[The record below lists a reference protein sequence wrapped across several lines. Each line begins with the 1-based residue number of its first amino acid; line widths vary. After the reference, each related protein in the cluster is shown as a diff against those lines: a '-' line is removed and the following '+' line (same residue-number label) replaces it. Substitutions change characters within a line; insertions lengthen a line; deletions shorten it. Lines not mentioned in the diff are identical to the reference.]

1 MTANT
6 SLVLALREEG
16 VSATTTTI
24 ASLAD
29 TALRIGVHPAVVSL
43 LADASEPMCARVRAF
58 GFVSARVYAATDE
71 VFGTPVDPADLDL
84 AA

>member
-1 MTANT
+1 MTTND

-16 VSATTTTI
+16 VSASATTI

-29 TALRIGVHPAVVSL
+29 SALRIGVHPAVVGL
-43 LADASEPMCARVRAF
+43 LGDVSEPLCARVRAF
-58 GFVSARVYAATDE
+58 GLVSARVYAATDE